1 MVKTAAAISSSA
13 FVVLLSLVGF
23 SLSSCSA
30 NLDPEQIG
38 MNTITA
44 DNLLEHIKVISDDSL
59 EGRQTGSRGE
69 QVAGEYIAA
78 QLAENGVLP
87 GGTGG
92 SWYQDF
98 SLLQKTPRP
107 ADRFETTAGGTTN
120 RPVFGRDFV
129 ASTIGAEAEV
139 NVRGGLVF
147 TGYSIKAPEYGWDD
161 YGEVDLSGKVL
172 LSMWSEPESDDS
184 TFFEGQ
190 TQSEY
195 AGAAHKRRMA
205 EEKGAA
211 GILFVYDPEKIPY
224 PWAAFSGF
232 FAAPQMIVAPDPA
245 EDNSLMLQGVIT
257 TELARELF
265 ALSGRDF
272 DAEANR
278 AETAEFSPVDLDAEL
293 NARLRTDLQTTPVRN
308 VVGYIPGVKENE
320 YVLYTAH
327 TDHLGIGAPD
337 STGDSIINGAIDD
350 ASGCAALI
358 EVGRAFA
365 NLPSPPQR
373 SILLLA
379 VTAEEKGLLGSRYY
393 TEHPIYPLE
402 ETLAVINFDGVLPW
416 GNSLDIGF
424 FGYERS
430 TLGELLGTIA
440 AERGM
445 TLGVDPMPEQNFYM
459 RSDHYS
465 FAQHGVPGGMLMNG
479 LTFEDKP
486 EGWGLEKL
494 QRWLG
499 ETYHHPSE
507 EYSDDWDMRPVEMVV
522 RVGFQLGYRL
532 TTEEVWPEWYEGQPY
547 KRIREEALGR

>member
-1 MVKTAAAISSSA
+1 
-13 FVVLLSLVGF
+13 
-23 SLSSCSA
+23 
-30 NLDPEQIG
+30 LDPEQIA

-69 QVAGEYIAA
+69 QVASEYIAA
-78 QLAENGVLP
+78 QLAANGVLP

-92 SWYQDF
+92 SWYQGF

-107 ADRFETTAGGTTN
+107 ADRFEITAGGTTN

-129 ASTIGAEAEV
+129 ASTIGAEAEL

-161 YGEVDLSGKVL
+161 FGEVDLTGRVL
-172 LSMWSEPESDDS
+172 LSMWNEPESDDS
-184 TFFEGQ
+184 TFFGGQ
-190 TQSEY
+190 AQSGY
-195 AGAAHKRRMA
+195 AGVANKRRMA
-205 EEKGAA
+205 GEKGAA

-232 FAAPQMIVAPDPA
+232 FAAPEMIVAPDPA
-245 EDNSLMLQGVIT
+245 EDNSLKLQGVIT

-272 DAEANR
+272 DAEATR
-278 AETAEFSPVDLDAEL
+278 AETAEFAPVDLNAEL
-293 NARLRTDLQTTPVRN
+293 NARLRTDVLATPVRN

-320 YVLYTAH
+320 LVLYTAH
-327 TDHLGIGAPD
+327 TDHMGISAPD
-337 STGDSIINGAIDD
+337 NTGDSIVNGAIDN

-358 EVGRAFA
+358 EVGKAFA

-373 SILLLA
+373 SIVFLA

-393 TEHPIYPLE
+393 AEHPIYPLE
-402 ETLAVINFDGVLPW
+402 ETLAVINFDGLLPW
-416 GNSLDIGF
+416 GETLDIGF

-440 AERGM
+440 AEHGM
-445 TLGVDPMPEQNFYM
+445 TLGVDPMPEQNFFM

-465 FAQHGVPGGMLMNG
+465 FAQHGVPGGGLFNG
-479 LTFEDKP
+479 LTFEGKP

-494 QRWLG
+494 QSWLAD
-499 ETYHHPSE
+499 TYHQPNE
-507 EYSDDWDMRPVEMVV
+507 EYSDDWDMRPVEKVV
-522 RVGFQLGYRL
+522 RIGFQLGFRL
-532 TTEEVWPEWYEGQPY
+532 TTVEVWPEWYEGQPY
-547 KRIREEALGR
+547 KQIREEALGR